1 MSKILAIETS
11 TDACSA
17 ALLVD
22 DVILERY
29 QLAPK
34 QHTQLILP
42 MVKSLL
48 AEAGLTLS
56 QLDTIAF
63 GRGPGSFTGVR
74 IAAGITQG
82 LAFGA
87 DLPVI
92 PVSSLQALAQ
102 KTYEEFKTPKI
113 LAGFDARMQEVYW
126 GVYQLDDD
134 IMTAANKDILVKPEE
149 IKPPQGEGWVG
160 VGDAW
165 ESYEKILC
173 SVLNLNSN
181 NIKTGQYPSA
191 GAVAKVATRDWLQQ
205 KVFAPDEVL
214 PLYLRSEK
222 IWS

>member
-1 MSKILAIETS
+1 MPKILAIETS

-29 QLAPK
+29 KLAPR
-34 QHTQLILP
+34 QHAQLILP

-48 AEAGLTLS
+48 AEAELQLS
-56 QLDTIAF
+56 QLDAIAF

-74 IAAGITQG
+74 IATSITQG

-126 GVYQLDDD
+126 GVYELDDD
-134 IMTAANKDILVKPEE
+134 IMTVVGKDILVKPAD
-149 IKPPQGEGWVG
+149 INPPQGQGWTG

-165 ESYEKILC
+165 GKYAQILQP
-173 SVLNLNSN
+173 VLNLKFKD
-181 NIKTGQYPSA
+181 IITEQYPSA
-191 GAVAKVATRDWLQQ
+191 GAVAKIATRDWLQQ

-214 PLYLRSEK
+214 PLYLRTEK
-222 IWS
+222 TWS